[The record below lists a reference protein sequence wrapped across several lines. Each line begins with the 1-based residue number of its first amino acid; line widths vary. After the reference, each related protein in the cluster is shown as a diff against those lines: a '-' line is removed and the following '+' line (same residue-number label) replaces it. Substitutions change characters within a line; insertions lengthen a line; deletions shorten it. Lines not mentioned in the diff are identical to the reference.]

1 MENYYLIDGRLCFYP
16 VTNVLRPLDDSIA
29 EVILSKPASRCFL
42 LLIERQGEVVSHDD
56 FINEVWGKKG
66 IIVTKNTYYQSISI
80 LRKRLKALG
89 FDDDVIVTL
98 PRKGLILS
106 EEVAIIKQS
115 DLNPESVEAEAEAK
129 EASAPDSDA
138 ITSSSL
144 PDDNQQVLSDASEAE
159 KNNSKPWI
167 STVKASYG
175 GVIIAVIVCALVV
188 AAYLAL

>member
-16 VTNVLRPLDDSIA
+16 VTNVLKPLDDSIT
-29 EVILSKPASRCFL
+29 EVVLSKPASRCFL

-66 IIVTKNTYYQSISI
+66 IVVTKNTYYQSISI

-98 PRKGLILS
+98 PRKGLMLS
-106 EEVAIIKQS
+106 EEVAVIKQNN
-115 DLNPESVEAEAEAK
+115 LKPEHVSAEAE
-129 EASAPDSDA
+129 ETSAPDGDA
-138 ITSSSL
+138 MTSSSV
-144 PDDNQQVLSDASEAE
+144 PDDNQQALLNASETV
-159 KNNSKPWI
+159 KNNRKPWL
-167 STVKASYG
+167 STVKARYG